1 MEYLISAMNQLK
13 LKQIEWSNIFKIN
26 INLEKETYTRSE
38 VIDILNKHD
47 DELNTKYL
55 YYINLIEEN
64 HKQHEHN
71 KWSILNWI
79 K

>member
-1 MEYLISAMNQLK
+1 MEYLISAMNKLK
-13 LKQIEWSNIFKIN
+13 LKQGEWSNIFKTN
-26 INLEKETYTRSE
+26 INLEKETYTRDE

-47 DELNTKYL
+47 EELNEKYK
-55 YYINLIEEN
+55 YYVNLIEEH

-71 KWSILNWI
+71 KWSVLNLI